1 MSNSPLRSP
10 EFEVIKFSSNSFLR
24 LIRFFLRLFYFPIKC
39 YLLQLRWRH
48 HSDSRF
54 LDINWKKYKF
64 NRIAL
69 VNLLLKRFTNPNYLE
84 IGCAADELFSSVPV
98 LGKVGIDPLFGGTV
112 REKSDSFFTHNTMI
126 FDVVFIDGLHTY
138 EQVRRDVVNS
148 IHSAK
153 PGSWI
158 CLHDMLP
165 RNWIES
171 HIPII
176 TSGPWSGDV
185 WKIALELCV
194 TKGIEFKILKID
206 HGVGMIKVLDR
217 KVILKDLSHLLAHK
231 QFDYYYS
238 NLAKLPIIEWEASQD
253 WLIN

>member
-1 MSNSPLRSP
+1 M
-10 EFEVIKFSSNSFLR
+10 
-24 LIRFFLRLFYFPIKC
+24 IRFILRLFYTPIKN

-48 HSDSRF
+48 HSDSRI
-54 LDINWKKYKF
+54 LDIDWKKYKF

-69 VNLLLKRFTNPNYLE
+69 VNLLLKRFTNSNYLE
-84 IGCAADELFSSVPV
+84 IGCAADELFSSVPI
-98 LGKVGIDPLFGGTV
+98 LAKVGIDPLSGGTV
-112 REKSDSFFTHNTMI
+112 RETSDSFFTHNTMI
-126 FDVVFIDGLHTY
+126 FDVIFIDGLHTY
-138 EQVRRDVVNS
+138 EQARRDVVNS

-185 WKIALELCV
+185 GKLLLNFAKPKELN
-194 TKGIEFKILKID
+194 LK
-206 HGVGMIKVLDR
+206 
-217 KVILKDLSHLLAHK
+217 
-231 QFDYYYS
+231 F
-238 NLAKLPIIEWEASQD
+238 
-253 WLIN
+253 